1 MEKELRAEDL
11 FVKES
16 NKLPMVDPEYEV
28 VVKLSSLGKLGLPA
42 VVHVKDYSFDD
53 TMLFAKANQNNESAI
68 VLKLIDSLVFED
80 IDLNKVTRQDVVEI
94 LMAIQGTYYTGIIDG
109 KQYFINENLTGE
121 ALTAKENI
129 STATIKINDIK
140 TKPLADNVTVPI
152 KISNKSFEILFD
164 YPRLIHD
171 AKAREY
177 IDEKFA
183 AEDNK
188 YSELIQ
194 KRNRN
199 DISAAELKE
208 LNEYEDG
215 KTAEFIRVLTAQQIL
230 SFNGEKP
237 ENIDEQL
244 KLLHKIPLAV
254 ITLLTKILEINFDFG
269 VQSEVSFLDNQ
280 TEQPITRRFNFRYTD
295 FIPSLEQRD
304 GVGFDVSFG

>member
-16 NKLPMVDPEYEV
+16 KNLQVVDPEYEV

-42 VVHVKDYSFDD
+42 VLHVKDYSFDD
-53 TMLFAKANQNNESAI
+53 TVLFAKATENNESATI
-68 VLKLIDSLVFED
+68 LKLIDNLVFED
-80 IDLNKVTRQDVVEI
+80 IDLSKVTRQDIVEI
-94 LMAIQGTYYTGIIDG
+94 LMAIQGTYYTGVIDG
-109 KQYFINENLTGE
+109 KQYFIDETLTGE

-152 KISNKSFEILFD
+152 KISNTSFEILFD
-164 YPRLIHD
+164 CPRLIHD

-177 IDEKFA
+177 IDNKFA
-183 AEDNK
+183 IEDNK
-188 YSELIQ
+188 HSELIQ

-199 DISAAELKE
+199 DISDKELKE
-208 LNEYEDG
+208 LNAYEDE
-215 KTAEFIRVLTAQQIL
+215 KAVEYVRVLTAQQIL

-237 ENIDEQL
+237 ESIDEQL
-244 KLLHKIPLAV
+244 KLLSKIPLSA
-254 ITLLTKILEINFDFG
+254 ITLLTKILEINFNFG
-269 VQSEVSFLDNQ
+269 VQDEVCFLDNQ

-304 GVGFDVSFG
+304 DAGFDVSFG